1 MKSTKEELYKK
12 EREEIMLKI
21 LKIINI
27 TKKNNKIKK
36 EELEKEEVRLEIRNF
51 M

>member
-21 LKIINI
+21 LKIIYIYNI
-27 TKKNNKIKK
+27 NGNDK
-36 EELEKEEVRLEIRNF
+36 ERI
-51 M
+51 